1 MIWEDECYLL
11 SKRKFRENANII
23 NIFTQKKGKI
33 DGIVYGGT
41 SRKVRNYLQISNK
54 LFVSHTSKSENKIG
68 YFKTELIKPISPLFF
83 NDKERTSAL
92 ISICSILN
100 ILLPDSQPNKKIYAS
115 FEKLINSIILEDW
128 IFLYI
133 FFEINLIKD
142 LGYDTNLTEHLND
155 IKNDKDYLKIKIDG
169 YIYEIPNYLI
179 QKKIPKDFKNSLI
192 KKSLHFTRQVMLN
205 KFFIPNNLIFPKSR
219 VILENYFNK
228 D

>member
-41 SRKVRNYLQISNK
+41 SRKIKNYLQISNK
-54 LFVSHTSKSENKIG
+54 LFVTHTSKSENRIG
-68 YFKTELIKPISPLFF
+68 YFKTELIKPISPLYF
-83 NDKERTSAL
+83 NDKKRISAL

-100 ILLPDSQPNKKIYAS
+100 ILLPDSQPNKKIYQS
-115 FEKLINSIILEDW
+115 FEKLINSINLENW
-128 IFLYI
+128 IYLYI
-133 FFEINLIKD
+133 FFEINLIKE
-142 LGYDTNLTEHLND
+142 LGYDTNLISHSTVNQSNKEL
-155 IKNDKDYLKIKIDG
+155 LKLKIDG

-179 QKKIPKDFKNSLI
+179 TKKIPEKFSNLI
-192 KKSLHFTRQVMLN
+192 IRKSLYFTRHVMQN

-219 VILENYFNK
+219 VILENYFN
-228 D
+228 

>member
-23 NIFTQKKGKI
+23 NIFTKKKGKL

-41 SRKVRNYLQISNK
+41 SRKIRNYLQISNK

-92 ISICSILN
+92 ISICSLLN
-100 ILLPDSQPNKKIYAS
+100 VLLPDSQPNKKIYDS
-115 FEKLINSIILEDW
+115 FEKLINSINLENWIL
-128 IFLYI
+128 LYI

-142 LGYDTNLTEHLND
+142 LGYDTNLVEHSNN
-155 IKNDKDYLKIKIDG
+155 INVNKDFLKVKIDG

-179 QKKIPKDFKNSLI
+179 QKKIPDSFTNLLI
-192 KKSLHFTRQVMLN
+192 RKSLYFTRQVMQN
-205 KFFIPNNLIFPKSR
+205 KFFTPNNLMFPKSR
-219 VILENYFNK
+219 VILENYFN
-228 D
+228 

>member
-23 NIFTQKKGKI
+23 NIFTQKKGKL

-68 YFKTELIKPISPLFF
+68 YFKTELIKPISPLYF

-92 ISICSILN
+92 ISICSLLN
-100 ILLPDSQPNKKIYAS
+100 ILLPDSQPNKKIYES
-115 FEKLINSIILEDW
+115 FEKLINSINLENW

-142 LGYDTNLTEHLND
+142 LGYDTNLVEHSNS
-155 IKNDKDYLKIKIDG
+155 ISAEKDFLKIKIDG

-179 QKKIPKDFKNSLI
+179 QKKIPEKFTNLLI
-192 KKSLHFTRQVMLN
+192 RKSLYFTRQVMLN
-205 KFFIPNNLIFPKSR
+205 KFFIPNNLLFPKSR
-219 VILENYFNK
+219 VILENYFN
-228 D
+228 

>member
-23 NIFTQKKGKI
+23 NIFSKKKGKL

-54 LFVSHTSKSENKIG
+54 LYVSHTSKSENKMG

-92 ISICSILN
+92 ISICSLLN
-100 ILLPDSQPNKKIYAS
+100 TLLPVSQPNKKIYNS
-115 FEKLINSIILEDW
+115 FEKLINSIDLENW
-128 IFLYI
+128 IFLFI

-142 LGYDTNLTEHLND
+142 LGYDTNLAEHSN
-155 IKNDKDYLKIKIDG
+155 IKNVNKDFLKIKIDG

-179 QKKIPKDFKNSLI
+179 QKQIPKKFTNLLI
-192 KKSLHFTRQVMLN
+192 RKSLYFTRQVMLN
-205 KFFIPNNLIFPKSR
+205 KFFIPNNLLFPKSR
-219 VILENYFNK
+219 IILENYFN
-228 D
+228 

>member
-1 MIWEDECYLL
+1 MNWEDECYLL

-23 NIFTQKKGKI
+23 NIFTKKKGKL

-54 LFVSHTSKSENKIG
+54 LFVSHISKNENRIG
-68 YFKTELIKPISPLFF
+68 YFKTELIKPISPLYF

-92 ISICSILN
+92 ISVCTLLN
-100 ILLPDSQPNKKIYAS
+100 ILLPDSQPNKKIYVS
-115 FEKLINSIILEDW
+115 FEKLINSINLENW

-133 FFEINLIKD
+133 FFELNLIKE
-142 LGYDTNLTEHLND
+142 LGYDTNLVEHF
-155 IKNDKDYLKIKIDG
+155 KNVKDDKDFLKIKIDG

-179 QKKIPKDFKNSLI
+179 EKNITGTIDYEEFDF
-192 KKSLHFTRQVMLN
+192 LN
-205 KFFIPNNLIFPKSR
+205 FYYL
-219 VILENYFNK
+219 L

>member
-23 NIFTQKKGKI
+23 NIFTHKKGKL

-54 LFVSHTSKSENKIG
+54 LFVSHISNSENRIG
-68 YFKTELIKPISPLFF
+68 YFKTELIKPISPLYF

-92 ISICSILN
+92 ISICSLLN
-100 ILLPDSQPNKKIYAS
+100 ILLPVSQPNKKIYTT
-115 FEKLINSIILEDW
+115 FEKFINSISFENW

-133 FFEINLIKD
+133 YFEINLIKE
-142 LGYDTNLTEHLND
+142 LGYDTNLTEHLNELNNE
-155 IKNDKDYLKIKIDG
+155 KEFLKIKIDG

-179 QKKIPKDFKNSLI
+179 KKKIPSDVSNLLIRRSLY
-192 KKSLHFTRQVMLN
+192 FTRQVMQN
-205 KFFIPNNLIFPKSR
+205 KFFIPNNLLFPKAR
-219 VILENYFNK
+219 IILENYFN
-228 D
+228 